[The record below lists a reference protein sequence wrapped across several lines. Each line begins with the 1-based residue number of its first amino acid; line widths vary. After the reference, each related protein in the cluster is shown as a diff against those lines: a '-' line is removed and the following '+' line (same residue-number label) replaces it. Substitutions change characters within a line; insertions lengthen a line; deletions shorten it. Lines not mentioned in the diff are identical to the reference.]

1 MAITRRKFIRNSAI
15 TAIGLGLSSPLL
27 ERTGFASG
35 RAGRAAATG
44 NDKVVVTL
52 NLFGGNDGLNTVIPV
67 SQYGRY
73 RDLRPDLGIPEDQ
86 LLALN
91 GTTDFAFNPGMTA
104 LRDLYNRGKVAVV
117 LGVGAP
123 EEAPSLFDHEGSQY
137 EFQSADVTNE
147 HYYDK
152 PTGWLGRYLDTIG
165 EGVVTPGIDFGGG
178 RLILSGD
185 PDLVI
190 SGARREALTISSI
203 EQFQLQP
210 AVDTEARMAAYETLM
225 AIPNAES
232 AVAERNRQLRI
243 QAIAQSAIVRERT
256 ASYTPLVTYPD
267 FQNNYLSY
275 SLFQCA
281 QLIAADLGVKA
292 LSVGTDGY
300 DTHSNQNDGNY
311 HNDLLLGVSDA
322 VVAFHDDL
330 TAHGLGQ
337 KVVLVV
343 FSEFGRRPEQNND
356 VGTDHGYGSVAFVVG
371 EGVHGGLY
379 GEHPSL
385 EESALVLDGNVD
397 VTTDF
402 RSVYATI
409 LDKHLGG
416 DPAEVLGEA
425 FSSLGFLG

>member
-27 ERTGFASG
+27 ERTGFAKG
-35 RAGRAAATG
+35 TGRAAG
-44 NDKVVVTL
+44 SGSNDKIVVTL

-73 RDLRPDLGIPEDQ
+73 RDLRPQLGIDQNQ

-104 LRDLYNRGKVAVV
+104 MRDLYNRGKVAVI

-123 EEAPSLFDHEGSQY
+123 EDAPSLFDHEGSQY
-137 EFQSADVTNE
+137 EFQSADVSNE
-147 HYYDK
+147 NYNNR

-165 EGVVTPGIDFGGG
+165 EGLVTPGIDFGGG
-178 RLILSGD
+178 RLILSGN

-210 AVDTEARMAAYETLM
+210 EVDTEARMAAYAALM
-225 AIPNAES
+225 DIPNEES

-243 QAIAQSAIVRERT
+243 QAIQQSAIVRERT
-256 ASYTPLVTYPD
+256 ANYQPGITYPD
-267 FQNNYLSY
+267 FQNNYLSF

-281 QLIAADLGVKA
+281 QLVAADLGVKA

-311 HNDLLLGVSDA
+311 HNDLLQGVSDA
-322 VVAFHDDL
+322 VLAFHDDL
-330 TAHGLGQ
+330 AAHGLGD
-337 KVVLVV
+337 KVVLVI

-371 EGVHGGLY
+371 QGVHGGLY
-379 GEHPSL
+379 GEHPSID
-385 EESALVLDGNVD
+385 ESALVLDGNVD

-409 LDKHLGG
+409 LDKHLGA
-416 DPAEVLGEA
+416 DPAEVLGEEI
-425 FSSLGFLG
+425 SPLGFLG